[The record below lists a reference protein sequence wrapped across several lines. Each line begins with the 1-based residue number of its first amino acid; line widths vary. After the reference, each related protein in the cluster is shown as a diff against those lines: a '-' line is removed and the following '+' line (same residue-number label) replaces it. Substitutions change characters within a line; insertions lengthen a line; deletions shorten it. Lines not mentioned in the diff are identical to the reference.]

1 VAILSLGLSAC
12 GGGSDGPSTN
22 DGAPSGTITVFAA
35 ASLTEAFKEIAA
47 AFEEEYLGTK
57 VDFNFAGTPTLRAQ
71 LEQGARADVFASA
84 NREQM
89 ELARESGVVEAT
101 SSTFARNALVII
113 TPSDNPGG
121 IEAAADL
128 GRDGLKLVL
137 AQEDVPVGAYTRQA
151 LVAMSADASF
161 GAGFSEAVLGNVVSL
176 ESNVK
181 QVVAKVELGEA
192 DAGIVYGTDVTP
204 ALAAK
209 LDRIEI
215 PEAFNVVAEYPA
227 AAVAERRNDK
237 AARAFIDFLL
247 SEQGQTILARY
258 GFLSAG

>member
-1 VAILSLGLSAC
+1 
-12 GGGSDGPSTN
+12 
-22 DGAPSGTITVFAA
+22 
-35 ASLTEAFKEIAA
+35 
-47 AFEEEYLGTK
+47 
-57 VDFNFAGTPTLRAQ
+57 
-71 LEQGARADVFASA
+71 
-84 NREQM
+84 
-89 ELARESGVVEAT
+89 
-101 SSTFARNALVII
+101 
-113 TPSDNPGG
+113 
-121 IEAAADL
+121 
-128 GRDGLKLVL
+128 VL
-137 AQEDVPVGAYTRQA
+137 D
-151 LVAMSADASF
+151 
-161 GAGFSEAVLGNVVSL
+161 NVVSL

-204 ALAAK
+204 TLAAK

-258 GFLSAG
+258 GFLSEG